1 MAMDPDTTRTIVG
14 IIGNVISFFLFLSP
28 LPTFHKIWQ
37 EKSVQHFKPHPYLV
51 TVLNC
56 AMWCLYGMPSV
67 HPDSLLVITI
77 NSIGL
82 IIESI
87 YVGVFFLYSNTWPK
101 RQAIL
106 LFLVGE
112 AVFFFI
118 VVFITFFFL
127 QGTTNRSM
135 LVGLI
140 CIAMNIGMYAAP
152 LTVMARVIKTKS
164 VKYLPF
170 YLSLANF
177 ANGIIWSIYALIKFD
192 SYILI
197 PNGLG
202 TVSGLVQ
209 LMLFGYY
216 YKTTNWDED
225 DSVQQSDLELHDG
238 HNKA

>member
-1 MAMDPDTTRTIVG
+1 MAMDPDALRTLVG
-14 IIGNVISFFLFLSP
+14 VMGNVISFFLFLSP
-28 LPTFHKIWQ
+28 VPTFMKIWQ
-37 EKSVQHFKPHPYLV
+37 DKSVQHFKPHPYLV

-56 AMWCLYGMPSV
+56 ALWCLYGTPAV

-77 NSIGL
+77 NGIGL
-82 IIESI
+82 VIEFI
-87 YVGVFFLYSNTWPK
+87 YVGIFFIYSNTWPK
-101 RQAIL
+101 RKTIIMC
-106 LFLVGE
+106 LVGE
-112 AVFFFI
+112 AIFFMV

-127 QGTTNRSM
+127 HGTTNRSM

-140 CIAMNIGMYAAP
+140 CIVMNIGMYTAP
-152 LTVMARVIKTKS
+152 LTVMKRVIKTKS

-177 ANGIIWSIYALIKFD
+177 ANGTVWSIYALVKFD

-202 TVSGLVQ
+202 TISGLVQ
-209 LMLFGYY
+209 LGLYAFY
-216 YKTTNWDED
+216 YKSTNWDED
-225 DSVQQSDLELHDG
+225 DSVHQPETEL